1 MLQRDMIGGL
11 EVAASDERSQM
22 LPFLPHELWLW
33 DEQNRCRKTSIGGL
47 HVYAKGLNIQ
57 I

>member
-22 LPFLPHELWLW
+22 LPFLPHELWL
-33 DEQNRCRKTSIGGL
+33 
-47 HVYAKGLNIQ
+47 
-57 I
+57 